1 VLKARS
7 TILGTLGILNF
18 RHLLNAALRSINYMA
33 IFMQTFVRGAIFIGA
48 HEVFSGGSLTESF
61 VNYIRDN
68 VQR

>member
-1 VLKARS
+1 VHHGPLEIESIVLKA
-7 TILGTLGILNF
+7 
-18 RHLLNAALRSINYMA
+18 LLNAALRSINYMA